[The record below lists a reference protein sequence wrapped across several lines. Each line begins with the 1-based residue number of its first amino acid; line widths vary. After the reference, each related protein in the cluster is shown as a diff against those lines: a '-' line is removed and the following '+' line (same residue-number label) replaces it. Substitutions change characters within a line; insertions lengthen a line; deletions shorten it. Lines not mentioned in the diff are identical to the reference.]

1 MSKFYPIKTWHLHE
15 EDFYTPDGNRPFIT
29 TDGWFGG
36 EVIYEPK
43 TKKVY
48 RVGLREETDVSP
60 EFIEKCEF
68 ELKKKAITGQV
79 NKKNI
84 DKILEFL
91 SVGGKE

>member
-36 EVIYEPK
+36 EVVYEPK

-48 RVGLREETDVSP
+48 RVGLKEETDVSP
-60 EFIEKCEF
+60 DFIEKCEF
-68 ELKKKAITGQV
+68 GVKREFIT
-79 NKKNI
+79 KRITKNNV
-84 DKILEFL
+84 DKIMELL
-91 SVGGKE
+91 DDA